1 MGVFLYHH
9 HTSVCAAK
17 VRLAL
22 AEKGVPW
29 EGKLID
35 LRASE
40 QYSDYYLAINP
51 FGLVPVLVHDGNV
64 LPESSVINEYIDE
77 MFDGPSLR
85 PKDSY
90 KRGQMRIWTRMNDE
104 NIHAATGVL
113 TSSIAFRHQA
123 KHSDQVKKVRDPYKR
138 ERKMESVR
146 GGIDNAH
153 FTTALA
159 RVDLLFAQI
168 EEALGGTG
176 PGKALAGGGPDW
188 LTGEYSLA
196 DIGFAPYITRFDHLQ
211 LGFLWESRPRV
222 AGWYKRLK
230 ARPAY
235 RSAIEEWLH
244 HDYSYVE
251 LMIAQGGEL
260 EPRLRAMIGDIRAA
274 A

>member
-1 MGVFLYHH
+1 MSVFLYHH

-22 AEKGVPW
+22 AEKGVAW
-29 EGKLID
+29 EGKLIN

-40 QYSDYYLAINP
+40 QYSEDYLAMNP
-51 FGLVPVLVHDGNV
+51 FGLVPVLVHDGKV

-77 MFDGPSLR
+77 MFDGPPLR

-104 NIHAATGVL
+104 NVHAATGVL

-123 KHSDQVKKVRDPYKR
+123 KHSDQVAKVRDPYKR
-138 ERKMESVR
+138 ERKIESVR
-146 GGIDNAH
+146 GGVDNPH

-159 RVDLLFAQI
+159 RIDLLFAQI

-176 PGKALAGGGPDW
+176 PGEALTGGGPDW
-188 LTGEYSLA
+188 LAGEYSLA

-211 LGFLWESRPRV
+211 LGFLWENRPRV
-222 AGWYKRLK
+222 AGWYALLK

-235 RSAIEEWLH
+235 QSAIEQWLH

-251 LMIAQGGEL
+251 LMMAQGGKL
-260 EPRLRAMIGDIRAA
+260 EPKLRAMIDDIRAA

>member
-1 MGVFLYHH
+1 
-9 HTSVCAAK
+9 
-17 VRLAL
+17 
-22 AEKGVPW
+22 
-29 EGKLID
+29 
-35 LRASE
+35 
-40 QYSDYYLAINP
+40 
-51 FGLVPVLVHDGNV
+51 
-64 LPESSVINEYIDE
+64 
-77 MFDGPSLR
+77 
-85 PKDSY
+85 
-90 KRGQMRIWTRMNDE
+90 
-104 NIHAATGVL
+104 
-113 TSSIAFRHQA
+113 
-123 KHSDQVKKVRDPYKR
+123 
-138 ERKMESVR
+138 MESVR

>member
-104 NIHAATGVL
+104 NIWTCPGL
-113 TSSIAFRHQA
+113 IP
-123 KHSDQVKKVRDPYKR
+123 DP
-138 ERKMESVR
+138 
-146 GGIDNAH
+146 
-153 FTTALA
+153 
-159 RVDLLFAQI
+159 LLI
-168 EEALGGTG
+168 
-176 PGKALAGGGPDW
+176 
-188 LTGEYSLA
+188 
-196 DIGFAPYITRFDHLQ
+196 
-211 LGFLWESRPRV
+211 
-222 AGWYKRLK
+222 
-230 ARPAY
+230 
-235 RSAIEEWLH
+235 
-244 HDYSYVE
+244 
-251 LMIAQGGEL
+251 
-260 EPRLRAMIGDIRAA
+260 
-274 A
+274 